1 MEMLSDTVD
10 ENTLLSSKVTDA
22 NEKDDE
28 LVLLPSRLD
37 VVDDNEVVDVKLLSD
52 DDDDD
57 DDDIDEVVLPS
68 DVDDDEDKLSLAD
81 VDVVAADKDELA
93 LSDSIDD
100 DADAGEYTEDEIVVE
115 AVSSNA
121 VALLP
126 YDDVSSEEESEA
138 IEPSSAGEDDE

>member
-1 MEMLSDTVD
+1 MLPDNVD

-22 NEKDDE
+22 DEKGDE
-28 LVLLPSRLD
+28 LVLLPSGVD
-37 VVDDNEVVDVKLLSD
+37 VVDDNEVVDVKLLS
-52 DDDDD
+52 DDD

-81 VDVVAADKDELA
+81 VDDIDADKDELA

-100 DADAGEYTEDEIVVE
+100 DAGAVEYTEDEIVVE

-138 IEPSSAGEDDE
+138 IEPSSAGGDDE